1 MKPGFLGNEIRTAYP
16 PEMAVEMACAVIEYN
31 KPGVMNFL
39 EHEGIPLMAAIG
51 GGEVADDARLA
62 KAAKGL
68 GGGAGG
74 LQGIQKV
81 VGMLGSSK
89 KGGGLGDIMALA
101 NTPLG
106 QKFLERFTDG
116 QSSGPSNGG
125 PPSQSASMGYH
136 TGGKLGG
143 N

>member
-1 MKPGFLGNEIRTAYP
+1 
-16 PEMAVEMACAVIEYN
+16 
-31 KPGVMNFL
+31 
-39 EHEGIPLMAAIG
+39 
-51 GGEVADDARLA
+51 DARLA

-89 KGGGLGDIMALA
+89 KGGGIGDLMALA
-101 NTPLG
+101 NTPIG
-106 QKFLERFTDG
+106 QKFIEKFTG
-116 QSSGPSNGG
+116 GGENGG
-125 PPSQSASMGYH
+125 DGSQSQVPGGSGSV
-136 TGGKLGG
+136 GGKLGG